1 MKRKEIQKE
10 AEFRKYHRAAY
21 GIIEQ
26 RSDAPSNMKEIIQS
40 ICELIFTL
48 KEYERK
54 QIISVLICSMLTE
67 QSNKDAKEIYDNI
80 INLLNK

>member
-1 MKRKEIQKE
+1 
-10 AEFRKYHRAAY
+10 
-21 GIIEQ
+21 
-26 RSDAPSNMKEIIQS
+26 MKENIQS

-80 INLLNK
+80 INLIDK

>member
-1 MKRKEIQKE
+1 
-10 AEFRKYHRAAY
+10 
-21 GIIEQ
+21 
-26 RSDAPSNMKEIIQS
+26 MKENIQS

-54 QIISVLICSMLTE
+54 QIISILICSMLTE

>member
-1 MKRKEIQKE
+1 MKENIQK
-10 AEFRKYHRAAY
+10 
-21 GIIEQ
+21 
-26 RSDAPSNMKEIIQS
+26 
-40 ICELIFTL
+40 ICELMFTL

-80 INLLNK
+80 INLLDK